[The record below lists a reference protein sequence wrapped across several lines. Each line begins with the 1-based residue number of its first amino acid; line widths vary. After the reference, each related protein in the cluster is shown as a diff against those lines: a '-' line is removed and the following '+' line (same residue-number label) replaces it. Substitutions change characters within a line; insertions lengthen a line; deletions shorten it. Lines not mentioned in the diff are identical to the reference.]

1 MAIADRPILD
11 GLRPFRFP
19 LPDAQHDAPPSQAD
33 SPSDPSSSSSKSR
46 GQKGHPFWDF
56 WGPVIFTL
64 ALYLGIRHYVAE
76 ARFIPSGS
84 MLPGLQIQD
93 RLLVEKLSYATRGPR
108 RGEIVVFNS
117 PHAFDPALNT
127 AGSPPAFRCALA
139 NFPLLGLIPG
149 LGHPACDAYIKRVVA
164 VGGDQ
169 VSVNPRGEVRVNG
182 DPVDEPY
189 VTRYC
194 PVDEQGMSLCRTLN
208 VTVPEGHV
216 LALGDNRSNSW
227 DGRYWPGGPF
237 LPEDQIIGRALWR
250 FWPFNRLGSLG
261 S

>member
-1 MAIADRPILD
+1 M
-11 GLRPFRFP
+11 
-19 LPDAQHDAPPSQAD
+19 
-33 SPSDPSSSSSKSR
+33 
-46 GQKGHPFWDF
+46 
-56 WGPVIFTL
+56 
-64 ALYLGIRHYVAE
+64 
-76 ARFIPSGS
+76 
-84 MLPGLQIQD
+84 
-93 RLLVEKLSYATRGPR
+93 VEKLSYATRGPK

-117 PHAFDPALNT
+117 PHAFDPALKT
-127 AGSPPAFRCALA
+127 AGSPPTFLCALA

-164 VGGDQ
+164 LGGDQ
-169 VSVNPRGEVRVNG
+169 VSVNPGGEVRVNG
-182 DPVDEPY
+182 DLLDEPY
-189 VTRYC
+189 VTKYC

-250 FWPFNRLGSLG
+250 FWPLNRLGSLG
-261 S
+261 P

>member
-1 MAIADRPILD
+1 
-11 GLRPFRFP
+11 
-19 LPDAQHDAPPSQAD
+19 LPDAQHDASLPKAD
-33 SPSDPSSSSSKSR
+33 SQSDSSSASAKFK

-93 RLLVEKLSYATRGPR
+93 RLLVEKLSYATRGPK
-108 RGEIVVFNS
+108 RGEIVVFKS
-117 PHAFDPALNT
+117 PHAFDPALKT
-127 AGSPPAFRCALA
+127 AGSPPFLRCALA

-189 VTRYC
+189 VTKYC

-250 FWPFNRLGSLG
+250 FWPLNRLDSLG